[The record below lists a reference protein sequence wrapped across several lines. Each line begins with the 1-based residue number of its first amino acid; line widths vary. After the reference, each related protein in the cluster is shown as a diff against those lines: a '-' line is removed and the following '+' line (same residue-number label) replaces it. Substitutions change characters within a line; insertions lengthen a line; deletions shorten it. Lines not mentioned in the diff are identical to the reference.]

1 MAAAPGAVRIGLRA
15 TLGVERRTRSS
26 AVAAS
31 AGGGGNGRGR
41 RGGSEGRKRRED
53 AALEASVERT
63 REFLFFVY
71 QLKCYTVQTVG

>member
-1 MAAAPGAVRIGLRA
+1 ML
-15 TLGVERRTRSS
+15 LWGVERRTQSS

-31 AGGGGNGRGR
+31 AGSGGNGRGW
-41 RGGSEGRKRRED
+41 RGGREGRKRRED

-63 REFLFFVY
+63 REFFFFVY